1 LCRTNFVDDIL
12 KRKEVVKGDLE
23 ELLNE
28 AIHKIKELKVNGIFY
43 DSGIPSEK
51 HATEIEAEI
60 ATIISGFETASDL
73 LLTNSSAPLGF
84 TDVLTAALV
93 DFEVDDYTTTSC
105 LDQVHV
111 NYELVYDGDGSLNTI
126 YGEELTL

>member
-12 KRKEVVKGDLE
+12 KRKEIVKGDLE

-28 AIHKIKELKVNGIFY
+28 AIHQIKELKVNGIFFE
-43 DSGIPSEK
+43 SGIPSEK

-60 ATIISGFETASDL
+60 ATIITTFETDSNL

-93 DFEVDDYTTTSC
+93 DFEVSDYTTASC

-111 NYELVYDGDGSLNTI
+111 NYELVYDGDGALNTI
-126 YGEELTL
+126 FGEELTL

>member
-126 YGEELTL
+126 FGEELTL